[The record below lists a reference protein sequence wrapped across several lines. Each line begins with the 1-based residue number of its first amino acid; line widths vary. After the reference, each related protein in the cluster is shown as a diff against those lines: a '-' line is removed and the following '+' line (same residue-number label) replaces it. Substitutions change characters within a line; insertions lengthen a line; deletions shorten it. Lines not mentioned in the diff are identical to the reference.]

1 MLVPRGK
8 AGDQN
13 TAGRRPGAQD
23 DALLV
28 RRIAAGDARAFEDLY
43 RLYHPRLTRFLI
55 NILRRPHLVEEVL
68 DDTMMVVWRRPD
80 SFTGAS
86 KVSTW
91 IFAIAYRT
99 ALKALSRLDEPRE
112 DLDAEQRP
120 SLEIGPEQ
128 ALGGRQVQKLLLN
141 AMDKLSSDHRVVVD
155 LTYYHDI
162 GYREIAEIMN
172 CPVGTVKTRM
182 FHARQKLKD
191 LLHGQLEDWL

>member
-1 MLVPRGK
+1 MLGTRGK
-8 AGDQN
+8 AGDQ
-13 TAGRRPGAQD
+13 TPARDTTRAQD
-23 DALLV
+23 DALLI
-28 RRIAAGDARAFEDLY
+28 RRIVAGEARAFEELY
-43 RLYHPRLTRFLI
+43 RVYHPRLTRFLI
-55 NILRRPHLVEEVL
+55 NMLRRPHLVEEAL
-68 DDTMMVVWRRPD
+68 DDTMMVVWRRPE
-80 SFTGAS
+80 SYTGAS

-99 ALKALSRLDEPRE
+99 ALKALSRLDEPQE

-120 SLEIGPEQ
+120 SLDAGPEQ
-128 ALGGRQVQKLLLN
+128 ALSQRQVQKLLLN

-155 LTYYHDI
+155 LTYYHEA

-191 LLHGQLEDWL
+191 ILDGQIDDWL